1 MEPLKVTKDFFDDFK
16 KRYANKTFTP
26 SEPTVYT
33 KEQIIKM
40 NSCDPLFHNCIR
52 ITGESKFYTLQCTEN
67 INFNMEKIYNAVP
80 K

>member
-1 MEPLKVTKDFFDDFK
+1 MEPLQNTKDFFDDFK

-26 SEPTVYT
+26 IEPKVYT

-40 NSCDPLFHNCIR
+40 NSCDPLWHNCIR

-67 INFNMEKIYNAVP
+67 INFNMEKIYNAIP